1 MKCNILFLSLEKKTS
16 SQCLKITEI
25 VAFNIASEASYVY
38 ITSGQKLIKNA
49 KNGQFWRIFECD
61 IFCNFQTLCELR
73 TDLYSII
80 ASLFCIDD
88 DMALHLTFELAKNF
102 AQDGLESTP
111 F

>member
-1 MKCNILFLSLEKKTS
+1 M
-16 SQCLKITEI
+16 
-25 VAFNIASEASYVY
+25 SEASYVY
-38 ITSGQKLIKNA
+38 ILSIQKLIKNA
-49 KNGQFWRIFECD
+49 KNGQFWRIFKCD
-61 IFCNFQTLCELR
+61 IFGNFQTLCELR

-111 F
+111 FWCVLTDAASSH

>member
-1 MKCNILFLSLEKKTS
+1 MPKMVNFGEFL
-16 SQCLKITEI
+16 
-25 VAFNIASEASYVY
+25 
-38 ITSGQKLIKNA
+38 NA
-49 KNGQFWRIFECD
+49 TFFG
-61 IFCNFQTLCELR
+61 NFQTLCELR